1 MTNKEIFVPHFKDIK
16 DEIYWKN
23 EIEIV
28 NHRKG
33 LYLNISVFNLIL
45 MTILKY
51 LKIYINKMK
60 KKEKKI
66 PHKKFKNLIEKEQ
79 INIPVNIYMTSH
91 FSGLVQVL
99 K

>member
-1 MTNKEIFVPHFKDIK
+1 
-16 DEIYWKN
+16 
-23 EIEIV
+23 
-28 NHRKG
+28 
-33 LYLNISVFNLIL
+33 
-45 MTILKY
+45 
-51 LKIYINKMK
+51 MK

>member
-16 DEIYWKN
+16 GEIYWKN

-51 LKIYINKMK
+51 KKMYMKIYINKMK
-60 KKEKKI
+60 KQTNKYLTNSFKI
-66 PHKKFKNLIEKEQ
+66 Q
-79 INIPVNIYMTSH
+79 
-91 FSGLVQVL
+91 
-99 K
+99 

>member
-16 DEIYWKN
+16 DEIYSKN

-51 LKIYINKMK
+51 K
-60 KKEKKI
+60 KKC
-66 PHKKFKNLIEKEQ
+66 
-79 INIPVNIYMTSH
+79 T
-91 FSGLVQVL
+91 
-99 K
+99 